1 MARLFIGLMSG
12 TSVDAIDAVLMDLSE
27 SDTCLLAHFSQPID
41 AELKREINRVIAAR
55 AWPQET
61 AALDRRFVE
70 TSAQAIGRLLEEAA
84 VGADQVEAVGSHGQ
98 TVFHD
103 PQGTPPVSIQLG
115 SAGEIARITSIPTVG
130 NFRKADIDAGG
141 QGAPLACAYHTRVF
155 RSDRE
160 DRAVLNLGGIA
171 NLTFLPQDPSLDVTG
186 FDTGPANT
194 LSDAWVQH
202 CRGLDF
208 DRGGE
213 WAKSGTM
220 DPDLLERMLEDPY
233 FRRPP
238 PKSTGRETFNLAWL
252 QAMLARHEKPLPEQ
266 DVQATLVELTAA
278 SVAQAMHARPHP
290 SPPARVLLCGGGSH
304 NACLVSRLEHA
315 MADLSVECTDVH
327 GVPSKWLEAM
337 TFAWL
342 AKQAVDG
349 KPANLPSVTGARR
362 DVVLGEVHLPK

>member
-12 TSVDAIDAVLMDLSE
+12 TSVDAIDAVLMDFSG
-27 SDTCLLAHFSQPID
+27 SDTRLLAHFSQRID
-41 AELKREINRVIAAR
+41 ADLRREINRVIAAR

-61 AALDRRFVE
+61 AALDSRFAAASV
-70 TSAQAIGRLLEEAA
+70 QAIGRLLEKAA
-84 VGADQVEAVGSHGQ
+84 TGADQVEAVGSHGQ

-103 PQGTPPVSIQLG
+103 PQGAPPVSVQLG
-115 SAGEIARITSIPTVG
+115 SAEEIARSTGIPTVG

-141 QGAPLACAYHTRVF
+141 QGAPLACAYHARVF
-155 RSDRE
+155 RAERE
-160 DRAVLNLGGIA
+160 GRAVLNLGGIA

-213 WAKSGTM
+213 WAKSGTV
-220 DPDLLERMLEDPY
+220 DPNLLDRMLEDPY
-233 FRRPP
+233 FKRPP

-252 QAMLARHEKPLPEQ
+252 QAMLARREKPLPEQ
-266 DVQATLVELTAA
+266 DVQATLVELTAV
-278 SVAQAMHARPHP
+278 SVAQAMHDHP
-290 SPPARVLLCGGGSH
+290 LPAERVLLCGGGSH
-304 NACLVSRLEHA
+304 NTYLVSRLEHA
-315 MADLSVECTDVH
+315 LAGLPVECTDAH

-337 TFAWL
+337 AFAWL
-342 AKQAVDG
+342 AKQAADG
-349 KPANLPSVTGARR
+349 EPANLPSVTGASRA
-362 DVVLGEVHLPK
+362 VVLGEVHRPK

>member
-12 TSVDAIDAVLMDLSE
+12 TSVDAIDAVLMDFSE

-41 AELKREINRVIAAR
+41 ADLKREITRVIAAR

-61 AALDRRFVE
+61 ATLDSQLAASSV
-70 TSAQAIGRLLEEAA
+70 QAIGRLLGEAA

-115 SAGEIARITSIPTVG
+115 NAEEIARCAGIPTVG
-130 NFRKADIDAGG
+130 NFRQADIDAGG
-141 QGAPLACAYHTRVF
+141 QGAPLACAYHARLF
-155 RSDRE
+155 RCDHE
-160 DRAVLNLGGIA
+160 NRAILNLGGIA

-194 LSDAWVQH
+194 LSDAWIQH

-208 DRGGE
+208 DQGGE
-213 WAKSGTM
+213 WAKNGAV
-220 DPDLLERMLEDPY
+220 PRGLLELMLKDPY
-233 FRRPP
+233 FQRPP

-252 QAMLARHEKPLPEQ
+252 QSMLARHETPLPEQ
-266 DVQATLVELTAA
+266 DVQATLVELTAT
-278 SVAQAMHARPHP
+278 SVAQAVHAHP
-290 SPPARVLLCGGGSH
+290 LPVARVLLCGGGSH
-304 NACLVSRLEHA
+304 NAYLVSRLEHA
-315 MADLSVECTDVH
+315 MASLPVECTDVH

-337 TFAWL
+337 AFAWL

-349 KPANLPSVTGARR
+349 TPANLPSVTGACR
-362 DVVLGEVHLPK
+362 DVILGEVHRPK